1 MPRCKTKK
9 GKTMKRFSD
18 ILRETRKA
26 KRLQEDQL
34 YNTNSEDKDYP
45 FTYAVLALDKDS
57 SMSTRKQQL
66 LEFAATL
73 LHVKESDVFLFAT
86 WIPR

>member
-1 MPRCKTKK
+1 MKP
-9 GKTMKRFSD
+9 MKRFSD
-18 ILRETRKA
+18 ILRETRQAKSLQP

-34 YNTNSEDKDYP
+34 YNTNTVDKDYP

-57 SMSTRKQQL
+57 SFSTRKQQV
-66 LEFAATL
+66 LEHAATL
-73 LHVKESDVFLFAT
+73 LNVEGSDVFMFSV